1 VNDKGIEC
9 LDKKAGSFSCEC
21 PGKKIIKSEKFWK
34 VGKFL
39 YVIVSLKRKLFLLVN
54 SMYNDKMENTRML
67 F

>member
-39 YVIVSLKRKLFLLVN
+39 YVIVSFKKFVLT
-54 SMYNDKMENTRML
+54 S
-67 F
+67 